1 VFCGWFFKNQ
11 YFYKKNMRLY
21 LTAFICLLTFLGNS
35 QNKYWVFLSDKD
47 TEGYDPYAFFDS
59 KAIER
64 RILNDIPVWDYSD
77 VPVNQQYVE
86 SLSSLCDSVSYA
98 SRWFNAV
105 CLYATDYQL
114 DAIRRL
120 PFVIRIE
127 HAGSGHFVTAQDLS
141 EPDSYIRSPGLQSKQ
156 LSLMQASLFREA
168 GITGKG
174 VRIAIFDGG
183 FPNVDVLPC
192 FKHVRDNNR
201 IIKTW
206 DFTRNKENVYG
217 FSSHGTTVMCCI
229 AGIDTAGD
237 PFGLATDAEFLLA
250 RTEVNAEP
258 YSEEENWVAALEW
271 ADQNGADIVNS
282 SLGYTFHRYFPYEM
296 DGKTSFVTRGANM
309 AASKGI
315 LVVNAAGNEGDGK
328 WKYIGAP
335 ADADSVLSVGGVD
348 PYSGYHINF
357 SSFGP
362 TADRRLKPNVCA
374 AGQVYAYGKK
384 GPGVHYGTSFAS
396 PLTAGFAAC
405 AMQAKPG
412 VRTYDMFLEI
422 QKSGHLYPYYDY
434 AHGYGIP
441 QASYFLNT
449 AAEESLS
456 EIEISVSDS
465 EVIVAVAV
473 DPTDSTENNYC
484 YVHCS
489 NASGVLSWYK
499 VLTVYEGEILRMNKN
514 DFRPGEILRV
524 YYDGKIKSL
533 QF

>member
-1 VFCGWFFKNQ
+1 
-11 YFYKKNMRLY
+11 MRRY
-21 LTAFICLLTFLGNS
+21 LTAFICLLTFLGHA

-47 TEGYDPYAFFDS
+47 TAGYDPYAFFDS

-64 RILNDIPVWDYSD
+64 RIINEIPVWDYSD
-77 VPVNQQYVE
+77 VPVNQQYVSALG
-86 SLSSLCDSVSYA
+86 SLSDSVTFA

-105 CLYATDYQL
+105 CLYATESQIDN
-114 DAIRRL
+114 IRAL
-120 PFVIRIE
+120 SFVTKIE
-127 HAGSGHFVTAQDLS
+127 QSGAGHFVAAEDT
-141 EPDSYIRSPGLQSKQ
+141 PDTVVINSAPGLQGKQ
-156 LSLMQASLFREA
+156 LNLMQASLFREA

-174 VRIAIFDGG
+174 VRVAIFDGG

-237 PFGLATDAEFLLA
+237 PFGMATDAEFLLA

-271 ADQNGADIVNS
+271 ADQNGADVVNS

-296 DGKTSFVTRGANM
+296 DGQTSFVSRGANM

-315 LVVNAAGNEGDGK
+315 LVVNAAGNDGDSK
-328 WKYIGAP
+328 WKYVGAP
-335 ADADSVLSVGGVD
+335 ADADSILSVGGVD
-348 PYSGYHINF
+348 PYVASHINF

-362 TADRRLKPNVCA
+362 TADGRLKPNVCA

-412 VRTYDMFLEI
+412 VKSYDMFLEI

-449 AAEESLS
+449 EAEESLA
-456 EIEISVSDS
+456 EIEISITDTA
-465 EVIVAVAV
+465 VIVSVAV
-473 DPTDSTENNYC
+473 DPTDTTENNYC

-489 NASGVLSWYK
+489 NASGYLSWYK
-499 VLTVYEGEILRMNKN
+499 VMTVSDFEVLRISKS
-514 DFRPGEILRV
+514 DFKTGDILRV
-524 YYDGKIKSL
+524 HFDGKDETYT
-533 QF
+533 F

>member
-1 VFCGWFFKNQ
+1 MNFKIQ
-11 YFYKKNMRLY
+11 YFYKKNMRL
-21 LTAFICLLTFLGNS
+21 LFTSFICLLSLLS
-35 QNKYWVFLSDKD
+35 SAQNKYWVYLTDKD
-47 TEGYDPYAFFDS
+47 TTGYDPLEFFDS

-64 RILNDIPVWDYSD
+64 RVVNEIPVWDYSD
-77 VPVNQQYVE
+77 IPVNQQYVAV
-86 SLSSLCDSVSYA
+86 LAQMTDSVRYS

-105 CLYATDYQL
+105 CLYATDNQI
-114 DAIRRL
+114 DNIRTL
-120 PFVIRIE
+120 SFVKKIE
-127 HAGSGHFVTAQDLS
+127 PAGNGHFVAA
-141 EPDSYIRSPGLQSKQ
+141 EDSPTTVIYGGAPGLQGKQ
-156 LSLMQASLFREA
+156 LSLMGTEIFREA

-174 VRIAIFDGG
+174 IRVAIFDGG

-237 PFGLATDAEFLLA
+237 PFGMATDAEFLLA

-258 YSEEENWVAALEW
+258 FSEEENWVAALEW
-271 ADQNGADIVNS
+271 ADQNGADVVNS

-296 DGKTSFVTRGANM
+296 DGQTSFVTRGANM

-315 LVVNAAGNEGDGK
+315 LVVNAAGNEGDGD

-335 ADADSVLSVGGVD
+335 ADADSILSVGGVD

-362 TADRRLKPNVCA
+362 TADGRLKPNVCA

-384 GPGVHYGTSFAS
+384 GTGVHYGTSFAS

-412 VRTYDMFLEI
+412 VKAYDMFLEI

-441 QASYFLNT
+441 QASYFMNI
-449 AAEESLS
+449 EVESLADIDILLADTS
-456 EIEISVSDS
+456 
-465 EVIVAVAV
+465 VIVSVV
-473 DPTDSTENNYC
+473 KDPTDSTENNYC

-489 NASGVLSWYK
+489 KPDGKLIWYK
-499 VLTVYEGEILRMNKN
+499 VISVSDYEVLRMNRS
-514 DFRPGEILRV
+514 DFQPGDILRV
-524 YYDGKIKSL
+524 HYSGLNESYK
-533 QF
+533 F

>member
-1 VFCGWFFKNQ
+1 
-11 YFYKKNMRLY
+11 MRLY
-21 LTAFICLLTFLGNS
+21 LATFICLLTFFCNA
-35 QNKYWVFLSDKD
+35 QDKYWVFLSDKD
-47 TEGYDPYAFFDS
+47 TTGYDPYAFFDS

-64 RILNDIPVWDYSD
+64 RIINEISIWDYSD
-77 VPVNQQYVE
+77 VPVNQHYVE
-86 SLSSLCDSVSYA
+86 VLSSMSDSITFA

-105 CLYATDYQL
+105 CLYATESQIDN
-114 DAIRRL
+114 IRL
-120 PFVIRIE
+120 L
-127 HAGSGHFVTAQDLS
+127 SFVTKVERADAGYFLTAS
-141 EPDSYIRSPGLQSKQ
+141 ENESDESAYLSPGLQGKQ
-156 LSLMQASLFREA
+156 LGLMQASLFREA

-174 VRIAIFDGG
+174 IRIAIFDGG

-192 FKHVRDNNR
+192 FKHVRENNR

-237 PFGLATDAEFLLA
+237 PFGMATDAEFLLA

-282 SLGYTFHRYFPYEM
+282 SLGYTYHRYFPYEM
-296 DGKTSFVTRGANM
+296 DGHTSFVTRGANM

-315 LVVNAAGNEGDGK
+315 LVVNAAGNDGDSK
-328 WKYIGAP
+328 WKYVGAP
-335 ADADSVLSVGGVD
+335 ADADSILSVGGVD
-348 PYSGYHINF
+348 PYSAYHINF

-362 TADRRLKPNVCA
+362 TADGRLKPNVCA

-384 GPGVHYGTSFAS
+384 GPGEHYGTSFAS

-412 VRTYDMFLEI
+412 VKAYDMFLEI

-449 AAEESLS
+449 EKEESMA
-456 EIEISVSDS
+456 EIEISVTDTD
-465 EVIVAVAV
+465 VIVSVAV

-489 NASGVLSWYK
+489 NADGYLSWYK
-499 VLTVYEGEILRMNKN
+499 VLTVSDYEVLRVSKG
-514 DFRPGEILRV
+514 DFKQGDILRV
-524 YYDGKIKSL
+524 HYDGKDETYK
-533 QF
+533 F

>member
-1 VFCGWFFKNQ
+1 
-11 YFYKKNMRLY
+11 MRL
-21 LTAFICLLTFLGNS
+21 LFTSFICLLSLLS
-35 QNKYWVFLSDKD
+35 SAQNKYWVYLTDKD
-47 TEGYDPYAFFDS
+47 TTGYNPFEFFDS
-59 KAIER
+59 KAIDR
-64 RILNDIPVWDYSD
+64 RITNEIPVWDYSD
-77 VPVNQQYVE
+77 VPVNQHYVAV
-86 SLSSLCDSVSYA
+86 LTQMTDSVRYS

-105 CLYATDYQL
+105 CLYATDNQI
-114 DAIRRL
+114 DDIRTL
-120 PFVIRIE
+120 SFVKKIE
-127 HAGSGHFVTAQDLS
+127 PAGIGHFVAA
-141 EPDSYIRSPGLQSKQ
+141 EDSPTTVIYDRAPGLQGKQ
-156 LSLMQASLFREA
+156 LSLMGAEIFREA

-174 VRIAIFDGG
+174 IRVAIFDGG

-237 PFGLATDAEFLLA
+237 PFGMATDAEFLLA

-271 ADQNGADIVNS
+271 ADQNGADVVNS

-296 DGKTSFVTRGANM
+296 DGQTSFVSRGANM

-315 LVVNAAGNEGDGK
+315 LVVNAAGNEGDGD

-335 ADADSVLSVGGVD
+335 ADADSILSVGGVD

-362 TADRRLKPNVCA
+362 TADGRLKPNVCA

-384 GPGVHYGTSFAS
+384 GAGVHYGTSFAS

-412 VRTYDMFLEI
+412 VKAYDMFLEI

-441 QASYFLNT
+441 QASYFMNI
-449 AAEESLS
+449 EVESLADIDILLADTS
-456 EIEISVSDS
+456 
-465 EVIVAVAV
+465 VIVSVV
-473 DPTDSTENNYC
+473 KDPTDSTENNYC

-489 NASGVLSWYK
+489 KPDGKLIWYK
-499 VLTVYEGEILRMNKN
+499 VLSVSDYEVLRMNRS
-514 DFRPGEILRV
+514 DFQPGDILRV
-524 YYDGKIKSL
+524 HFSGLNESYK
-533 QF
+533 F

>member
-1 VFCGWFFKNQ
+1 
-11 YFYKKNMRLY
+11 MRLI
-21 LTAFICLLTFLGNS
+21 LTAFICLLTFLGDA

-47 TEGYDPYAFFDS
+47 TAGYDPYSFFDS

-64 RILNDIPVWDYSD
+64 RIINDIPVWDYSD
-77 VPVNQQYVE
+77 VPVNQKYVKTLV
-86 SLSSLCDSVSYA
+86 SISDSVSFA

-105 CLYATDYQL
+105 CLYATENQIDN
-114 DAIRRL
+114 IRAL
-120 PFVIRIE
+120 PFVTKIE
-127 HAGSGHFVTAQDLS
+127 QAGAGHFVAAGETPETVVINSA
-141 EPDSYIRSPGLQSKQ
+141 PGLQSNQ
-156 LSLMQASLFREA
+156 LKLMQASLFREA

-192 FKHVRDNNR
+192 FKHLRDNNR

-237 PFGLATDAEFLLA
+237 PFGMATDAEFLLA

-296 DGKTSFVTRGANM
+296 DGQTSFVTRGANM

-315 LVVNAAGNEGDGK
+315 LVVNAAGNDGDSK
-328 WKYIGAP
+328 WKYVGAP
-335 ADADSVLSVGGVD
+335 ADADSILSVGGVD
-348 PYSGYHINF
+348 PYLAYHISF

-362 TADRRLKPNVCA
+362 TADGRLKPNVCA
-374 AGQVYAYGKK
+374 AGQVYAFGAKN
-384 GPGVHYGTSFAS
+384 PGVHFGTSFAS

-412 VRTYDMFLEI
+412 VKAYDMFLEI

-441 QASYFLNT
+441 QASYFLDT
-449 AAEESLS
+449 EAKESLA
-456 EIEISVSDS
+456 EIEISITDTA
-465 EVIVAVAV
+465 VIVSVAV
-473 DPTDSTENNYC
+473 DPTDTTENNYC

-489 NASGVLSWYK
+489 NASGYLSWYK
-499 VLTVYEGEILRMNKN
+499 VMTVSDFEVLRISKS
-514 DFRPGEILRV
+514 DFKTGDILRV
-524 YYDGKIKSL
+524 HFDGKDETYT
-533 QF
+533 F

>member
-1 VFCGWFFKNQ
+1 
-11 YFYKKNMRLY
+11 MRRY
-21 LTAFICLLTFLGNS
+21 LTAFICLLTFLGDA

-47 TEGYDPYAFFDS
+47 TAGYDPYVFFDS

-64 RILNDIPVWDYSD
+64 RIINDIPVWDYSD
-77 VPVNQQYVE
+77 VPVNQQYVKTLV
-86 SLSSLCDSVSYA
+86 SMSDSVSFA

-105 CLYATDYQL
+105 CLYATENQIDN
-114 DAIRRL
+114 IRAL
-120 PFVIRIE
+120 PFVTKTE
-127 HAGSGHFVTAQDLS
+127 QAGAGHFVAAEETS
-141 EPDSYIRSPGLQSKQ
+141 ETVVINSSPGLQGKQ
-156 LSLMQASLFREA
+156 LKLMQASLFREA

-237 PFGLATDAEFLLA
+237 PFGMATDAEFLLA

-271 ADQNGADIVNS
+271 ADQNGADVVNS

-296 DGKTSFVTRGANM
+296 DGQTSFVSRGANM

-315 LVVNAAGNEGDGK
+315 LVVNAAGNEGDVD

-335 ADADSVLSVGGVD
+335 ADADSILSVGGVD
-348 PYSGYHINF
+348 PYVAYHINF

-362 TADRRLKPNVCA
+362 TADGRLKPNVCA

-384 GPGVHYGTSFAS
+384 GPGIHYGTSFAS
-396 PLTAGFAAC
+396 PLTSGFAAC

-412 VRTYDMFLEI
+412 VKAYDMFLEI

-449 AAEESLS
+449 EAVESLA
-456 EIEISVSDS
+456 EIEISVTDG
-465 EVIVAVAV
+465 EVIVSVAV

-489 NASGVLSWYK
+489 NASGYLSWYK
-499 VLTVYEGEILRMNKN
+499 VMTVSDFEVLRLNRSEFKSG
-514 DFRPGEILRV
+514 DILRV
-524 YYDGKIKSL
+524 HFDGKNESYN
-533 QF
+533 F